1 MTTLIDVHEQGERI
15 FTMSS
20 DGVLKAHR
28 VSSDGT
34 FIQDDVVQALAEER
48 AS

>member
-15 FTMSS
+15 FTMSQ

-28 VSSDGT
+28 VDSNGQFT
-34 FIQDDVVQALAEER
+34 PIDVVQALSEER